1 LKTLAY
7 LVFIKK
13 HVDDT
18 IPDERVIPIKIVLPT
33 CNYIN
38 NARHFIKNKVKR
50 KGKIS
55 VNKTIPSPMTLKNR
69 HSVFDSFKDL
79 GSKRNSINLFPK
91 IS

>member
-1 LKTLAY
+1 M
-7 LVFIKK
+7 VFIKK

-38 NARHFIKNKVKR
+38 NTRHFIKNRVKR
-50 KGKIS
+50 KKKIC
-55 VNKTIPSPMTLKNR
+55 VNRTIPSPIVSKNKYTP
-69 HSVFDSFKDL
+69 FDSFKDL
-79 GSKRNSINLFPK
+79 AFKKNPIDPSPK